1 MIVNIREK
9 DGRLIRVA
17 GSISAVRA
25 ICDLAESRGA
35 TIERT
40 SFIDHAQHS
49 GVKTFDEVYAEI
61 GTQVR
66 EIEPPKHEDN
76 ETVMTR
82 IRHDRSPLEGLAENK
97 PDGSGNYLCAKQGR

>member
-1 MIVNIREK
+1 MIVSIREK

-49 GVKTFDEVYAEI
+49 GVKSFDEVYAEI

-82 IRHDRSPLEGLAENK
+82 IRHDRSPLEGLAADTPAEC
-97 PDGSGNYLCAKQGR
+97 GNECCAMQGR